1 MSFRNEFDQNFY
13 GKSCNWSTTD
23 LRRTWTGG
31 VFKAK
36 SLTVNRFLLIFANY
50 PYYIV
55 GSSLCAVSTGLL
67 LTDRTAWL
75 GRVRHFS
82 ENYEKW
88 PKWET
93 KKDFERVQ
101 RLCRAHVHA
110 HQWFFEKKRSKMDQ
124 KGPKWLKWP
133 KNDLHFFRN
142 FLAVQN
148 SSIGDLVTH

>member
-88 PKWET
+88 PKSET
-93 KKDFERVQ
+93 KKAFGTGPTQ
-101 RLCRAHVHA
+101 RLCGAHV
-110 HQWFFEKKRSKMDQ
+110 QWTLSMPSNGLLKKKTGSPWKKLNFWAKDHTFPVFFWHHS
-124 KGPKWLKWP
+124 LII
-133 KNDLHFFRN
+133 F
-142 FLAVQN
+142 
-148 SSIGDLVTH
+148 